1 MRILKYNL
9 WFNLGGN
16 MNKEKLKSV
25 FTSKIA
31 IGIICFIIGGIAL
44 GNSSSGV
51 NLTKERY
58 DQL

>member
-1 MRILKYNL
+1 
-9 WFNLGGN
+9 

-51 NLTKERY
+51 NLTK
-58 DQL
+58 

>member
-1 MRILKYNL
+1 
-9 WFNLGGN
+9 

-58 DQL
+58 DQLL